1 MKPKKALFLLAPIL
15 SLAILAGGCSLTRVS
30 VTSIEK
36 TASYE
41 TEDVYTVNYSDGSSS
56 SFTVKHGKDVTIQDL
71 FDRYK
76 EEYGD
81 ELTYNEFLQKYLT
94 VTDESS
100 IAVKTG
106 LLSSFRVQA
115 SNSNTSQ
122 QGSAVLYAV
131 NESKNEAYIIT
142 NYHVTYISG
151 SYRGGIASNLAC
163 SVYGSDH
170 TSLPCEYI
178 GGSASSDIA
187 LLKTNLSALQSVNPD
202 VKPVTFADSYSV
214 GDTVYAIGN
223 TEGEG
228 ISATKGIVSVDS
240 EDVTMSTD
248 GTRRTHRAM
257 RIDAAIYHG
266 NSGGG
271 LFNTKGEL
279 VGITNGGDETDQ
291 NVNYAIPLSIVQG
304 TADNILHYYSDG
316 DTGTSGAYKITLGF
330 TATSKNA
337 RYIFD
342 ETSGTAYIK
351 EDIVIAGVNAFSI
364 ASNLNL
370 RADDIITGI
379 EVNGTQHPLN
389 RSYEIYDILLTVRA
403 GDEIKISFTRGGNQ
417 STTSAYTVETEELSK
432 LD

>member
-1 MKPKKALFLLAPIL
+1 MKSKKALFMLAPIL
-15 SLAILAGGCSLTRVS
+15 SFALLAGGCSLTRVS

-36 TASYE
+36 TASYG
-41 TEDVYTVNYSDGSSS
+41 TEDVYTVSYSDGTSS
-56 SFTVKHGKDVTIQDL
+56 SFTVKNGKDVTVQDL
-71 FDRYK
+71 FNRYK

-81 ELTYNEFLQKYLT
+81 ELTYDEFLQKYLT
-94 VTDESS
+94 VTDDSS

-131 NESKNEAYIIT
+131 NESKNEAYILT
-142 NYHVTYISG
+142 NYHVAYISG
-151 SYRGGIASNLAC
+151 NYYGGIASKLAC
-163 SVYGSDH
+163 SVYGSEQ
-170 TSLPCEYI
+170 TALSCEYV

-187 LLKTNLSALQSVNPD
+187 LLKTNLSGIKSINPD
-202 VKPVTFADSYSV
+202 VKPVTLGESYSV

-248 GTRRTHRAM
+248 GTRRTHRVM

-279 VGITNGGDETDQ
+279 IGITNGGNETDQ
-291 NVNYAIPLSIVQG
+291 NVNYAIPLSIVKG
-304 TADNILHYYSDG
+304 TADNILYYDSDA
-316 DTGTSGAYKITLGF
+316 DTSTSGAYKIALGF
-330 TATSKNA
+330 NATSKNA
-337 RYIFD
+337 RYVYN
-342 ETSGTAYIK
+342 ETSGAAYIE
-351 EDIVIAGVNAFSI
+351 EDVVITSVNAFSI
-364 ASNLNL
+364 ASGLSL
-370 RADDIITGI
+370 RADDVVTGI
-379 EVNGTQHPLN
+379 EVNGTLHSVK
-389 RSYEIYDILLTVRA
+389 RSYQIYDVLLTVRA
-403 GDEIKISFTRGGNQ
+403 GDTIKIAYTRGSNQ
-417 STTSAYTVETEELSK
+417 NVTSAHTVKSGELSK
-432 LD
+432 IE